1 MVFRR
6 NLRGGGKT
14 KGSLKKTFYYRQM
27 SKSGGGVSDSYVQAQ
42 ILLVGAGQRALLT
55 KNINCFS
62 VFLETFFM

>member
-42 ILLVGAGQRALLT
+42 ILLVGAGQQE
-55 KNINCFS
+55 I
-62 VFLETFFM
+62 VD